1 MVSDFVT
8 KKDGFLCLTE
18 EEYRAVKRNNPNIK
32 MSARKLLKYGESRE
46 GYWTSDKFMK
56 QMGYVVEIAE
66 AKYPK
71 EQGYRLFWVFNQAA
85 ATVFSVRMH

>member
-1 MVSDFVT
+1 
-8 KKDGFLCLTE
+8 
-18 EEYRAVKRNNPNIK
+18 
-32 MSARKLLKYGESRE
+32 
-46 GYWTSDKFMK
+46 
-56 QMGYVVEIAE
+56 MGYVVEIAE